1 MTDRSPHLDE
11 TPARQG
17 ETGTGL
23 RWVLRISLVLIV
35 IVFAVIWAVYA
46 GPLSGHGGQTSAPA
60 AATATTPN
68 TVKEAAA
75 TAAPGSVPAQAAGRE
90 ERTTG
95 G

>member
-17 ETGTGL
+17 QTGTGT

-35 IVFAVIWAVYA
+35 IAFAVIWAVYA
-46 GPLSGHGGQTSAPA
+46 GPLSGHGGQTTTASAV
-60 AATATTPN
+60 ATTPN

-75 TAAPGSVPAQAAGRE
+75 TAPPGSVTAQTAGRG
-90 ERTTG
+90 ERATG